1 MKLTDF
7 YFEDKALIGSRM
19 AILLPDGTDSGE
31 WLNIVSPESD
41 VAVKAGRAFLF
52 AYRHKVNELAPI
64 ESKCKESGDFI
75 EYNIA
80 MNEASSDLNKQMA
93 IEIVNG
99 WSFTEEEFS
108 KDALTSLLDQYK
120 ALGTHIAD
128 FHNAQRKA
136 LQEK

>member
-7 YFEDKALIGSRM
+7 YFEEKALVGSRM

-41 VAVKAGRAFLF
+41 IAVKAGRAFLF
-52 AYRHKVNELAPI
+52 AYRHKVGELAPV
-64 ESKCKESGDFI
+64 EAKCKESGDFI

-80 MNEASSDLNKQMA
+80 MNDASSDLNKQMA

-99 WSFTEEEFS
+99 WSFTEEFS
-108 KDALTSLLDQYK
+108 KEALTSLLDQYK

>member
-7 YFEDKALIGSRM
+7 YFEEKALVGSRM

-41 VAVKAGRAFLF
+41 IAVKAGRAFLF
-52 AYRHKVNELAPI
+52 AYRHKVDELAPV
-64 ESKCKESGDFI
+64 EAKCKESGDFI

-80 MNEASSDLNKQMA
+80 MNDASSDLNKQMA

-99 WSFTEEEFS
+99 WSFTEEFS
-108 KDALTSLLDQYK
+108 KEALSLLLDQYN

>member
-19 AILLPDGTDSGE
+19 AIMLPDGTDSGE
-31 WLNIVSPESD
+31 WLNIVGPESD
-41 VAVKAGRAFLF
+41 IAVKAGRAFLF
-52 AYRHKVNELAPI
+52 AYRHKVNELSPI

-80 MNEASSDLNKQMA
+80 MNEASSELNKQMA
-93 IEIVNG
+93 SEIVNG
-99 WSFTEEEFS
+99 WSFTEEFS
-108 KDALTSLLDQYK
+108 KEALSFLLDQYN